1 MIISVNWL
9 KKFTNVDL
17 DIDELS
23 TLIGSRLVEIESVTD
38 LGAKYKNVL
47 VVKVVEAA
55 PLEGTDHLN
64 LTKID
69 DGGVSKNVERDSNGL
84 VQVVCGAPNVR
95 SGMLAVWLPP
105 TCIVPS
111 TYNDDEPFVLSAKN
125 LRGTIS
131 NGMLASPK
139 ELDLFDEHDGILEV
153 DKVVK
158 PGTDFASVYELDD
171 FLLDIEN
178 KSLTH
183 RPDSFGIIGFA
194 REVAAIQGKQ
204 FVTPDW
210 LVDSELE
217 FDSTDAIEAPK
228 VSIDDSTLSERY
240 QAVVLTG
247 ADGSA
252 KSPVQIQTY
261 LSRVGVRPI
270 NAVVDATNYL
280 MMLTG
285 QPLHAFD
292 YDKLIALSGGKSDIH
307 VRRAKDDEE
316 LELLD
321 GRKIKMSIGD
331 IVIASGDTPVGLAGA
346 MGGASTI
353 IDKNTKNI
361 ILESATFNLYNLR
374 STQMRHGIFSEAI
387 TRFTKGQPA
396 ELTSPVISDAIR
408 LISEWSG
415 AKQASKVSVVD
426 GDITET
432 GPITFNAGRVNS
444 LLGTDFSI
452 DEIDSTLKLVEFATA
467 KTDSM
472 TLIVSAPYWRAD
484 IHSEED
490 VIEEVGRLNG
500 FDSIIPTLPERDF
513 TAVSPSAFDDMRT
526 RIRKSFV
533 RAGANE
539 VLTYSFIH
547 GDTLTKSGL
556 DTENSYRITNSLS
569 PDLQYYRQSLTPSL
583 LGAVYPNIK
592 ARYDDFALF
601 ELNKTHPKHTGVDDE
616 NVPEEIQ
623 SLAFVIASK
632 NKGVGAPY
640 YRAKKFLE
648 YIATSIGL
656 SLSYSNVGSEDSDS
670 PEVSIFETLRSA
682 IVTDINSGE
691 KLGVIGEYKKSVIK
705 GFKLPDNVA
714 GFELDQD
721 SIYRAMQESRGDYSP
736 LSRYPSTD
744 RDLCFRVDSSVAY
757 EKLISAVSDSLK
769 QFDLNTTISP
779 IDIYKS
785 NESQSKNITIRIT
798 LNDSNR
804 TMTGE
809 EVGKVI
815 DSVVSYV
822 SKQIDAKII

>member
-9 KKFTNVDL
+9 KKFTDIDL

-95 SGMLAVWLPP
+95 SGMLAVWLQPN
-105 TCIVPS
+105 CIVPS

-153 DKVVK
+153 DKDVK

-171 FLLDIEN
+171 FLFDIEN

-183 RPDSFGIIGFA
+183 RPDTFGIIGFA
-194 REVAAIQGKQ
+194 REIAAIQGKQ

-217 FDSTDAIEAPK
+217 FKLTETIEAPM
-228 VSIDDSTLSERY
+228 VSIDDPTLSERY

-247 ADGSA
+247 ADGSL

-307 VRRAKDDEE
+307 VRRAAEDEE

-321 GRKIKMSIGD
+321 GRKIKMLTGD
-331 IVIASGDTPVGLAGA
+331 IVIASGSTPVGLAGA

-396 ELTSPVISDAIR
+396 ELTSPVINDAIR

-415 AKQASKVSVVD
+415 AKQASKV
-426 GDITET
+426 
-432 GPITFNAGRVNS
+432 
-444 LLGTDFSI
+444 
-452 DEIDSTLKLVEFATA
+452 
-467 KTDSM
+467 
-472 TLIVSAPYWRAD
+472 
-484 IHSEED
+484 
-490 VIEEVGRLNG
+490 
-500 FDSIIPTLPERDF
+500 
-513 TAVSPSAFDDMRT
+513 
-526 RIRKSFV
+526 
-533 RAGANE
+533 
-539 VLTYSFIH
+539 
-547 GDTLTKSGL
+547 
-556 DTENSYRITNSLS
+556 
-569 PDLQYYRQSLTPSL
+569 
-583 LGAVYPNIK
+583 
-592 ARYDDFALF
+592 
-601 ELNKTHPKHTGVDDE
+601 
-616 NVPEEIQ
+616 
-623 SLAFVIASK
+623 
-632 NKGVGAPY
+632 
-640 YRAKKFLE
+640 
-648 YIATSIGL
+648 
-656 SLSYSNVGSEDSDS
+656 
-670 PEVSIFETLRSA
+670 
-682 IVTDINSGE
+682 
-691 KLGVIGEYKKSVIK
+691 
-705 GFKLPDNVA
+705 
-714 GFELDQD
+714 
-721 SIYRAMQESRGDYSP
+721 
-736 LSRYPSTD
+736 
-744 RDLCFRVDSSVAY
+744 C
-757 EKLISAVSDSLK
+757 
-769 QFDLNTTISP
+769 
-779 IDIYKS
+779 
-785 NESQSKNITIRIT
+785 
-798 LNDSNR
+798 
-804 TMTGE
+804 
-809 EVGKVI
+809 
-815 DSVVSYV
+815 
-822 SKQIDAKII
+822 